1 MRHIRPHEHIIGP
14 EDRILIKGHKPL
26 AVWLSGL
33 SGSGKST
40 IASLLEKRLH
50 EKGFHTFLLDGDNT
64 RSGLNSDLGFS
75 DEDRKENLRRLSE
88 LSKLFTDA
96 GIIVISAF
104 ISPFESDRKLA
115 RSKIGHSTFFE
126 VFVDC
131 PLEVCESRDP
141 KGLYKKARL
150 GEIPNFTG
158 ITSAFEPPSSPD
170 AHVRSDLL
178 SVEESVAKL
187 VEAILPRVEL

>member
-115 RSKIGHSTFFE
+115 RSKIGHST
-126 VFVDC
+126 
-131 PLEVCESRDP
+131 LEVCESKDQ
-141 KGLYKKARL
+141 KGLYKKASL